1 MCIQEMGERK
11 EKLGELC
18 PNCGAPTTIKK
29 TDTTFMVICPNCGI
43 LGSIGL
49 PDEGIIINN

>member
-11 EKLGELC
+11 EKLGGLC